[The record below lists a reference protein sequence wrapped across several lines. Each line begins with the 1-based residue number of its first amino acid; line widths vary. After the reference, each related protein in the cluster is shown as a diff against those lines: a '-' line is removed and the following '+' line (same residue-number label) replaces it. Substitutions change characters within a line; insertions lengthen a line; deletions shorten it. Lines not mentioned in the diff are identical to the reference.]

1 MQIRLSKMQFR
12 HIFNI
17 VNVDHIDVKL
27 GVIRI
32 DEVARDSHSVVDV
45 VMPVYV
51 VAVDSLDQI
60 RIGNSSEHA
69 RASRV
74 SDCFGSMFL
83 DKQEFELKE
92 AILIPTFGKF
102 YVNSCRRDRAKLLQ
116 YCCTNATSSVKI
128 FQESLGTF

>member
-1 MQIRLSKMQFR
+1 LR

-60 RIGNSSEHA
+60 RIGNSSEHEC
-69 RASRV
+69 ASRV

-102 YVNSCRRDRAKLLQ
+102 YVNSCRRDRAKLL
-116 YCCTNATSSVKI
+116 
-128 FQESLGTF
+128 